1 MGLVESEQSDQ
12 GGSTCFSWLQAL
24 DLKRFNI
31 TLTRTVSR
39 TGTVRNASPA
49 GDAVDVWIVSSR
61 VFLNSSEAQPNAD
74 FGGLKPVVVVCG
86 PVEEEIGRV
95 LYAGSSAVVLAHD
108 SPWNL
113 AAAIHSAL
121 DRRLFVSSAILTK
134 YRKRLAE
141 MMTPLT
147 CRGIDKLTDRERDV
161 LTCMARGLSN
171 SAIAKELHITH
182 STVGSHVLR
191 ILRKLDVANR
201 TEAAAIAYQAG
212 LTAPVRAVRTPRPR
226 TENSVAAASA
236 TAHGMPI

>member
-1 MGLVESEQSDQ
+1 MVAVGLVECEQSDQ

-39 TGTVRNASPA
+39 TGTVHNVPRVID
-49 GDAVDVWIVSSR
+49 GVDVWIVSSR
-61 VFLNSSEAQPNAD
+61 TFLNSAD
-74 FGGLKPVVVVCG
+74 VQANLDSASLKPVVVVCA

-95 LYAGSSAVVLAHD
+95 LYAGSAAVVLAHD

-147 CRGIDKLTDRERDV
+147 CRGIDKLTGRELDV
-161 LTCMARGLSN
+161 LACIARGLSN

-191 ILRKLDVANR
+191 ILRKLGVANR
-201 TEAAAIAYQAG
+201 TEAAAIAYQVG
-212 LTAPVRAVRTPRPR
+212 LTAPAHAPRQRA
-226 TENSVAAASA
+226 ESA
-236 TAHGMPI
+236 GTVTGATVGGMAG